1 MGRILS
7 VVNQKGGTAKTTTS
21 VNLAAYIALSGRR
34 VLLLDIDPQG
44 SASSGTGIV
53 KASVSKCM
61 YDILINDVS
70 IDEVKQKTS
79 VKTDLQIVPATVKLS
94 GSRKQPANMMSREHR
109 LKAAI
114 DKVKNVYDYFIIDC
128 PPSLGLLTLNALA
141 ASDSIIVPIQCEFYA
156 LEGLSQLTRTIQ
168 LVQKHLNPRLSLG
181 GIVLTM
187 YDSRTNLSQQVA
199 DEVKKHF
206 KDKVFD
212 TVIPRNVRLSEAP
225 SYGMPISQYDGRSK
239 GAEAYRSLAEEVMR
253 KEGV

>member
-1 MGRILS
+1 MGRILA

-79 VKTDLQIVPATVKLS
+79 VNGLEIVPATVKLS
-94 GSRKQPANMMSREHR
+94 GSEIELVNMMSREHR

-114 DKVKNVYDYFIIDC
+114 DKVKNVYR
-128 PPSLGLLTLNALA
+128 L
-141 ASDSIIVPIQCEFYA
+141 FY
-156 LEGLSQLTRTIQ
+156 
-168 LVQKHLNPRLSLG
+168 NRLSPISGTFDVKCAGRVRLYNSPDTVRILRAG
-181 GIVLTM
+181 GIKPAYQDYTARAET
-187 YDSRTNLSQQVA
+187 SKSQA
-199 DEVKKHF
+199 
-206 KDKVFD
+206 
-212 TVIPRNVRLSEAP
+212 
-225 SYGMPISQYDGRSK
+225 
-239 GAEAYRSLAEEVMR
+239 
-253 KEGV
+253 

>member
-1 MGRILS
+1 MGRILA

-79 VKTDLQIVPATVKLS
+79 VNGLEIVPATVKLS
-94 GSRKQPANMMSREHR
+94 GSEIELVNMMSREHR

-239 GAEAYRSLAEEVMR
+239 GADADRSLAEEVMR

>member
-1 MGRILS
+1 MGRILA

-79 VKTDLQIVPATVKLS
+79 VNGLEIVPATVKLS
-94 GSRKQPANMMSREHR
+94 GSEIELVNMMSREHR

>member
-1 MGRILS
+1 M
-7 VVNQKGGTAKTTTS
+7 
-21 VNLAAYIALSGRR
+21 
-34 VLLLDIDPQG
+34 DIDPQG

-79 VKTDLQIVPATVKLS
+79 VNGLEIVPATVKLS
-94 GSRKQPANMMSREHR
+94 GSEIELVNMMSREHR

-239 GAEAYRSLAEEVMR
+239 GADAYRSLAEEVMR

>member
-1 MGRILS
+1 MGRILA

-79 VKTDLQIVPATVKLS
+79 VNGLEIVPATVKLS
-94 GSRKQPANMMSREHR
+94 GSEIELVNMMSREHR

-239 GAEAYRSLAEEVMR
+239 GADAYRSLAEEVMR

>member
-1 MGRILS
+1 MGRILA

-79 VKTDLQIVPATVKLS
+79 VNGLEIVPATVKLS
-94 GSRKQPANMMSREHR
+94 GSEIELVNMMSREHR

-141 ASDSIIVPIQCEFYA
+141 ASDSIIVP
-156 LEGLSQLTRTIQ
+156 
-168 LVQKHLNPRLSLG
+168 
-181 GIVLTM
+181 
-187 YDSRTNLSQQVA
+187 
-199 DEVKKHF
+199 
-206 KDKVFD
+206 
-212 TVIPRNVRLSEAP
+212 
-225 SYGMPISQYDGRSK
+225 
-239 GAEAYRSLAEEVMR
+239 
-253 KEGV
+253 

>member
-1 MGRILS
+1 MGRILA

-79 VKTDLQIVPATVKLS
+79 VNGLEIVPATVKLS
-94 GSRKQPANMMSREHR
+94 GSEIELVNMMSREHR
-109 LKAAI
+109 LKATI

-239 GAEAYRSLAEEVMR
+239 GADAYRSLAEEVMR

>member
-1 MGRILS
+1 MGRILA

-79 VKTDLQIVPATVKLS
+79 VNGLEIVPATVKLS
-94 GSRKQPANMMSREHR
+94 GSEIELVNMMSREHR

-239 GAEAYRSLAEEVMR
+239 AADAYRSLAEEVMR

>member
-1 MGRILS
+1 MGRILA

-61 YDILINDVS
+61 YDILINDAS

-79 VKTDLQIVPATVKLS
+79 VNGLEIVPATVKLS
-94 GSRKQPANMMSREHR
+94 GSEIELVNMMSREHR

-168 LVQKHLNPRLSLG
+168 LVQKHLNPRLNLG

>member
-79 VKTDLQIVPATVKLS
+79 VNGLEIVPATVKLS
-94 GSRKQPANMMSREHR
+94 GSEIELVNMMSREHR

>member
-1 MGRILS
+1 MGRILA

-79 VKTDLQIVPATVKLS
+79 VNGLEIVPATVKLS
-94 GSRKQPANMMSREHR
+94 GSEIELVNMMSREHR

-168 LVQKHLNPRLSLG
+168 LVQKHLNPWLSLG

-199 DEVKKHF
+199 DEVKKRF

-239 GAEAYRSLAEEVMR
+239 GADAYRSLAEEVMR

>member
-1 MGRILS
+1 MGRILA

-44 SASSGTGIV
+44 SSSSGTGIV

-79 VKTDLQIVPATVKLS
+79 VNGLEIVPATVKLS
-94 GSRKQPANMMSREHR
+94 GSEIELVNMMSREHR

-239 GAEAYRSLAEEVMR
+239 GADAYRSLAEEVMR

>member
-1 MGRILS
+1 MGRILA

-79 VKTDLQIVPATVKLS
+79 VNGLEIVPATVKLS
-94 GSRKQPANMMSREHR
+94 GSEIELVNMMSREHR

-239 GAEAYRSLAEEVMR
+239 GADAYRSRAEEVMR

>member
-1 MGRILS
+1 MGRILA

-79 VKTDLQIVPATVKLS
+79 VNGLEIVPATVKLS
-94 GSRKQPANMMSREHR
+94 GSEIELVNMMSREHR

-239 GAEAYRSLAEEVMR
+239 GADA
-253 KEGV
+253 

>member
-1 MGRILS
+1 MGRILA

-61 YDILINDVS
+61 YDILINDVP

-79 VKTDLQIVPATVKLS
+79 VNGLEIVPATVKLS
-94 GSRKQPANMMSREHR
+94 GSEIELVNMMSREHR

-239 GAEAYRSLAEEVMR
+239 GADAYRSLAEEVMR

>member
-1 MGRILS
+1 MGRILA

-44 SASSGTGIV
+44 RASSGTGIV

-79 VKTDLQIVPATVKLS
+79 VNGLEIVPATVKLS
-94 GSRKQPANMMSREHR
+94 GSEIELVNMMSREHR

-239 GAEAYRSLAEEVMR
+239 GADAYRSLAEEVMR

>member
-79 VKTDLQIVPATVKLS
+79 VNGLEIVPATVKLS
-94 GSRKQPANMMSREHR
+94 GSEIELVNMMSREHR

-239 GAEAYRSLAEEVMR
+239 GADAYRSLAEEVMR

>member
-1 MGRILS
+1 MGRILA

-61 YDILINDVS
+61 YDILINDVP

-79 VKTDLQIVPATVKLS
+79 VNGLEIVPATVKLS
-94 GSRKQPANMMSREHR
+94 GSEIELVDMMSREHR

-239 GAEAYRSLAEEVMR
+239 GADAYRSLAEEVMR

>member
-1 MGRILS
+1 MGRILA

-79 VKTDLQIVPATVKLS
+79 VNGLEIVPATV
-94 GSRKQPANMMSREHR
+94 NMMSREHR

-239 GAEAYRSLAEEVMR
+239 GADAYRSLAEEVMR